1 MRPLTAL
8 SGGTPDFVAPKKGTP
23 YGAYSK
29 GQFLK
34 FNKVRYLPTGKGR
47 RAVKLLVLF
56 SLQALLLWTQKLFF
70 VAIYLLSQMRYIFAA
85 CHASYAQ
92 KRYNLP
98 CGRLRYDINPLHAP
112 QDISHRRYIAR
123 DSVYRK
129 SHRQEGQIRT
139 RFYKANIC
147 IYFDKF
153 PRNIRILLRKFVL
166 PILNICSSKTQRPSS
181 LNFKMILVLAEC
193 RQVRTLQAR
202 QVPKALKIQASGRVR
217 ICPSCLT

>member
-1 MRPLTAL
+1 MIKEKRLC
-8 SGGTPDFVAPKKGTP
+8 

-70 VAIYLLSQMRYIFAA
+70 MAIYLLSQMRYIFAA

-112 QDISHRRYIAR
+112 QGISHRRYIAR

-129 SHRQEGQIRT
+129 SRKGFISLRSVLKGTTHTRT
-139 RFYKANIC
+139 VFLFIS
-147 IYFDKF
+147 DDG
-153 PRNIRILLRKFVL
+153 
-166 PILNICSSKTQRPSS
+166 RPSPQSKAAS
-181 LNFKMILVLAEC
+181 LHCFLRARCNEC
-193 RQVRTLQAR
+193 T
-202 QVPKALKIQASGRVR
+202 
-217 ICPSCLT
+217 